1 MPKELKFEYNDPGLQ
16 ELIRKTVPFKTLS
29 LEEIKNLI
37 KYLKKYEY
45 EPDEVVVSEGDIG
58 TAAYIVERGEFL
70 LEKMERVVKV
80 FKKGDFFG
88 EIALIDKRPRLGTVK
103 AVNKST
109 LYSIEGQYLERTDCI
124 PAKTSLKIIKGFARL
139 LSSYMREGTA
149 LYRELEVLLIQDG
162 GCAPGY
168 NPATAFISEYLEKA
182 GKKVF
187 ICDEGFRSLISNKID
202 DYRHLIYNTEL
213 YKQFEHLPGVVFSPP
228 LREARGANFRSERF
242 PEFKEDALQQ
252 KAAKAILDRNVKI
265 IVGIGG
271 NGTLAGINE
280 LSNLLPDDIQLFF
293 VPVTVDSDIYGTE
306 CIGEFTGVE
315 VGAEKIRCY
324 MADARTHDRFY
335 FIEMM
340 GAQGGYHALH
350 SCLGA
355 GAHLAVLPSSDYDL
369 KKVAKSLMKVKNC
382 VIPIAE
388 GYKRD
393 LRKEIKYEGSAAD
406 YFRDELI
413 EAGLKTDKRIICE
426 SFSRDIRGASP
437 NNLDIML
444 AQSMARNLSNL
455 IASNR
460 TRQMPARLSGVEYS
474 IPFNEIRTD
483 NSVESDLAVLANRL
497 FI

>member
-1 MPKELKFEYNDPGLQ
+1 MPKEVNFEKNDP
-16 ELIRKTVPFKTLS
+16 ELLKLIQNAVPFKALT
-29 LEEIKNLI
+29 LEEIKNVI
-37 KYLKKYEY
+37 TYLKKYEY
-45 EPDEVVVSEGDIG
+45 EADEIVVKEGDIG
-58 TAAYIVERGEFL
+58 TAAYIVESGEFL
-70 LEKMERVVKV
+70 LDKMERVVKI
-80 FKKGDFFG
+80 FREGDFFG
-88 EIALIDKRPRLGTVK
+88 EIALIDKRPRLGSVK
-103 AVNKST
+103 AVSHAV
-109 LYSIEGQYLERTDCI
+109 LYSIDGQYLERPDCI
-124 PAKTSLKIIKGFARL
+124 PPTTALKIIKGFARML
-139 LSSYMREGTA
+139 TTYMREGTA

-168 NPATAFISEYLEKA
+168 NPVTAFISEYLEKA

-187 ICDEGFRSLISNKID
+187 ICAEGFRSLISNKID
-202 DYRHLIYNTEL
+202 DYRCLIYNSEL
-213 YKQFEHLPGVVFSPP
+213 YKQFDHLPGVVFSPA

-242 PEFKEDALQQ
+242 PEFKSKELQQ
-252 KAAKAILDRNVKI
+252 KAAKTILERNVKI

-293 VPVTVDSDIYGTE
+293 VPVTIDSDIYGTE
-306 CIGEFTGVE
+306 CVGEFTGVE

-324 MADARTHDRFY
+324 MADARTHNRFY

-340 GAQGGYHALH
+340 GAEGGYHALH

-355 GAHLAVLPSSDYDL
+355 GAHLAVLPSSDFDL
-369 KKVAKSLMKVKNC
+369 QEIAKAMQKQENC
-382 VIPIAE
+382 VVAVAE
-388 GYKRD
+388 GYGREH
-393 LRKEIKYEGSAAD
+393 RKETGYKCSAAE
-406 YFRDELI
+406 YFRDQLL
-413 EAGLKTDKRIICE
+413 EAGLTTDKRIICE

-455 IASNR
+455 IADNR

-474 IPFNEIRTD
+474 IPFSEIRTD

-497 FI
+497 FL

>member
-1 MPKELKFEYNDPGLQ
+1 MPTELNFEQTNPELLKLLQ
-16 ELIRKTVPFKTLS
+16 HTEPFKTLS
-29 LEEIKNLI
+29 TEEIQNLV

-45 EPDEVVVSEGDIG
+45 EADEIVVAEGDIG
-58 TAAYIVERGEFL
+58 TAAYIIESGEFL
-70 LEKMERVVKV
+70 LEKMERVVKI
-80 FKKGDFFG
+80 FKIGDFFG
-88 EIALIDKRPRLGTVK
+88 EIALIDKRPRLGTVR
-103 AVNKST
+103 AVNKAT
-109 LYSIEGQYLERTDCI
+109 LYSIEGQYLERPDCI
-124 PAKTSLKIIKGFARL
+124 PAATALKIVKGFARL
-139 LSSYMREGTA
+139 LSSYMREGTD
-149 LYRELEVLLIQDG
+149 LYREMEILLIQDG

-168 NPATAFISEYLEKA
+168 NPVTAFISEYLEKA

-187 ICDEGFRSLISNKID
+187 ICAEGFRSLITNKLD
-202 DYRHLIYNTEL
+202 DYRCLIYNSDH

-242 PEFKEDALQQ
+242 PEFKDKKLMQQ
-252 KAAKAILDRNVKI
+252 AAKSILDRKVKI

-280 LSNLLPDDIQLFF
+280 LSNLLPDDIKLFF
-293 VPVTVDSDIYGTE
+293 VPVTIDSDIYGTE

-315 VGAEKIRCY
+315 VGAEKVRCY
-324 MADARTHDRFY
+324 LADARTHDRFY
-335 FIEMM
+335 IIEMM

-355 GAHLAVLPSSDYDL
+355 GAHLAVLPSSDFDNA
-369 KKVAKSLMKVKNC
+369 KIAKSLAKQENC
-382 VIPIAE
+382 VIVVAE

-393 LRKEIKYEGSAAD
+393 KRKAEGYKGNAAEYFCDEIMA
-406 YFRDELI
+406 
-413 EAGLKTDKRIICE
+413 AGLQTEHRIICE
-426 SFSRDIRGASP
+426 PFSRDIRGASP

-474 IPFNEIRTD
+474 IPFSEIRTD

-497 FI
+497 FL